1 MWMSEPGRKSISLSR
16 TRVSRC
22 AASSLSLTGR
32 EWALCAALT
41 VACVVAMLAPPVA
54 LPSGYHAFADTRG
67 WGEVPFA
74 ADVLSNLAFA
84 VVGALGLRRLA
95 CLPVQAQARAR
106 ARARAR
112 AQAHAAASLVLCLG
126 LLFTAVASGV
136 YHLHPDDAGL
146 ALDRMGMAWVFAGVM
161 GVAVAN
167 RVSDRAAL
175 VGMALLAVLAPAAA
189 AVAWMANNAVP
200 WAVVQFGG
208 LLVLAGLA
216 ALPARQG
223 QAALPLVAL
232 LVGYALAKVAEMSDQ
247 WVFELTAGLVS
258 GHTLKHVLA
267 ACAVWPV
274 LAAVVYRDAPP
285 AVSVTTA

>member
-1 MWMSEPGRKSISLSR
+1 MWMSVPGRKSISLSR
-16 TRVSRC
+16 TRVSSF
-22 AASSLSLTGR
+22 AVSSRGLAGR
-32 EWALCAALT
+32 EWALCMALS
-41 VACVVAMLAPPVA
+41 VACVVAMLATPMA
-54 LPSGYHAFADTRG
+54 LPAGYHAFADTRG
-67 WGEVPFA
+67 WGALPFA

-95 CLPVQAQARAR
+95 CLPVSAQARA
-106 ARARAR
+106 
-112 AQAHAAASLVLCLG
+112 QVHAAASLVLCLG

-216 ALPARQG
+216 ALPARPG

-247 WVFELTAGLVS
+247 WVFDLTAGVVS

-267 ACAVWPV
+267 AYAVWPV

-285 AVSVTTA
+285 VLSAADA

>member
-67 WGEVPFA
+67 WGDVPFA

-84 VVGALGLRRLA
+84 VVGALGLWRLA
-95 CLPVQAQARAR
+95 CLPVPAQ
-106 ARARAR
+106 AR

-167 RVSDRAAL
+167 RVSDRAAWA
-175 VGMALLAVLAPAAA
+175 GMALLAVLAPAAA
-189 AVAWMANNAVP
+189 AVAWMADNAVP

-216 ALPARQG
+216 VLPARQG

-247 WVFELTAGLVS
+247 WVFDLTAGVVS

-267 ACAVWPV
+267 AWAVWPV

-285 AVSVTTA
+285 VLSAADA